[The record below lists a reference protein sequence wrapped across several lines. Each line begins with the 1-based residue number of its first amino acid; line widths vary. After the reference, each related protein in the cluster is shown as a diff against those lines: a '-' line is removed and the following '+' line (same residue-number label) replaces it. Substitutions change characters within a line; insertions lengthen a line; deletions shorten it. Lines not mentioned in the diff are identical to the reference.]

1 MIQMLELTG
10 RYFKAAII
18 KVLKDLKENEGN
30 NEQMGNRKGQKFFLK
45 TQIETLGLKSTMS
58 KMRSSLMD
66 LTAH

>member
-1 MIQMLELTG
+1 MELTG

-18 KVLKDLKENEGN
+18 NVLKGLKENEGN
-30 NEQMGNRKGQKFFLK
+30 NEQMGNREEQKFFLK
-45 TQIETLGLKSTMS
+45 TQIETPGLKSTMS